1 MGQKVHPYG
10 FRLGY
15 IKGWNS
21 NWYSSKQSFGETLQE
36 DLRIRK
42 YIDKNLAN
50 ASIAR
55 TEITRTSD
63 QVKVTV
69 FSAKPGIAIGKKGA
83 GIDKIRID
91 LKKMTNG
98 TLIFNIAE
106 VKRPDAE
113 AKLIAENI
121 AAQLEKRVAFRRA
134 MKKVMTSAFRSGV
147 KGIKVKCSGRLG
159 GAEMARTEGY
169 SERKVPLHTLRA
181 DIDYE
186 TAEAKTQYGIIGV
199 KVWVYK
205 GEVYKK

>member
-15 IKGWNS
+15 IKDWHS
-21 NWYSSKQSFGETLQE
+21 NWYAKDNYGEILAE
-36 DLRIRK
+36 DLKIRK
-42 YIDKNLAN
+42 YIEKNLSN
-50 ASIAR
+50 ASIAK
-55 TEITRTSD
+55 TEISRTSD

-69 FSAKPGIAIGKKGA
+69 YSAKPGIAIGKKGA
-83 GIDKIRID
+83 GIEKIRND
-91 LKKMTNG
+91 LKKITKG
-98 TLIFNIAE
+98 TLFFNIAE

-181 DIDYE
+181 DIDYN
-186 TAEAKTQYGIIGV
+186 TAEASTTFGIIGV

-205 GEVYKK
+205 GEIYK

>member
-15 IKGWNS
+15 IKGWHS
-21 NWYSSKQSFGETLQE
+21 NWYKKDNYGKTLQE
-36 DLRIRK
+36 DLRIREYVK
-42 YIDKNLAN
+42 KNLSN
-50 ASIAR
+50 AGIAK

-83 GIDKIRID
+83 GIDKVRAD
-91 LKKMTNG
+91 LKKLTTG
-98 TLIFNIAE
+98 TLFFNIAE

-121 AAQLEKRVAFRRA
+121 ASQLEKRVAFRRA
-134 MKKVMTSAFRSGV
+134 MKKVMSSAFRSGV
-147 KGIKVKCSGRLG
+147 KGIKIKCSGRLG
-159 GAEMARTEGY
+159 GAEMARSEGY

-181 DIDYE
+181 DIDYD

-205 GEVYKK
+205 GEIFK

>member
-15 IKGWNS
+15 IKGWQS
-21 NWYSSKQSFGETLQE
+21 NWYTDKRAYATNLHE
-36 DLRIRK
+36 DLAIRN
-42 YIDKNLAN
+42 YIEKNMKN
-50 ASIAR
+50 AAVASVDIS
-55 TEITRTSD
+55 RTSD

-69 FSAKPGIAIGKKGA
+69 NTAKPGVAIGKKGT
-83 GIDKIRID
+83 GIDKIRGD
-91 LKKMTNG
+91 LKKLTKG

-106 VKRPDAE
+106 VKRPDAD

-134 MKKVMTSAFRSGV
+134 MKKVMQSAFRAGV
-147 KGIKVKCSGRLG
+147 KGIRVRTAGRLG
-159 GAEMARTEGY
+159 GAEMARAEGY

-181 DIDYE
+181 DIDYN
-186 TAEAKTQYGIIGV
+186 TAEAKTTYGVIGV

-205 GEVYKK
+205 GEIYK

>member
-15 IKGWNS
+15 IKGWQS
-21 NWYSSKQSFGETLQE
+21 NWYAKDNYATQLKE
-36 DLRIRK
+36 DLLIRA
-42 YIDKNLAN
+42 YVEKNMKN
-50 ASIAR
+50 AAVAK
-55 TEITRTSD
+55 TEIERTSD

-69 FSAKPGIAIGKKGA
+69 FTAKPGVAIGKKGA
-83 GIDKIRID
+83 GIEKIRGD
-91 LKKMTNG
+91 LKKITKG

-106 VKRPDAE
+106 VKRPDAD

-134 MKKVMTSAFRSGV
+134 MKKVMQSAFRAGV
-147 KGIKVKCSGRLG
+147 KGIRVRTAGRLG
-159 GAEMARTEGY
+159 GAEMARAEGY

-181 DIDYE
+181 DIDYA
-186 TAEAKTQYGIIGV
+186 TAEAHTTYGVIGV

-205 GEVYKK
+205 GEVYI

>member
-15 IKGWNS
+15 IKGWHS
-21 NWYSSKQSFGETLQE
+21 NWYSKDSFGETLQE
-36 DLRIRK
+36 DLKIRK
-42 YIDKNLAN
+42 YIDKNLSN
-50 ASIAR
+50 ASIAK

-69 FSAKPGIAIGKKGA
+69 YSAKPGVAIGKKGA
-83 GIDKIRID
+83 GIDKIRAD
-91 LKKMTNG
+91 LKKMTKG
-98 TLIFNIAE
+98 TLVFNIAE

-121 AAQLEKRVAFRRA
+121 ASQLEKRVAFRRA

-147 KGIKVKCSGRLG
+147 KGIKVRCGGRLG
-159 GAEMARTEGY
+159 GAEMARAEGY

-181 DIDYE
+181 DIDYDI
-186 TAEAKTQYGIIGV
+186 AEAATAYGIIGV

-205 GEVYKK
+205 GEIYK

>member
-15 IKGWNS
+15 IKTWHS
-21 NWYSSKQSFGETLQE
+21 NWYAKDNYGATLQE

-42 YIDKNLAN
+42 YIEKNLAN
-50 ASIAR
+50 AAIAK
-55 TEITRTSD
+55 TEISRTSD

-69 FSAKPGIAIGKKGA
+69 FSAKPGVAIGKKGA
-83 GIDKIRID
+83 GIDKIRND
-91 LKKMTNG
+91 LKKIAKG
-98 TLIFNIAE
+98 TLFFNIAE

-147 KGIKVKCSGRLG
+147 KGIKVKCAGRLG

-181 DIDYE
+181 DIDYD
-186 TAEAKTQYGIIGV
+186 TAQAKTQYGIIGV

-205 GEVYKK
+205 GEVYK

>member
-15 IKGWNS
+15 IKDWHS
-21 NWYSSKQSFGETLQE
+21 NWYAKDNYGATLQE
-36 DLRIRK
+36 DLKIRA
-42 YIDKNLAN
+42 YIEKNLAN
-50 ASIAR
+50 AAIAR

-69 FSAKPGIAIGKKGA
+69 YSAKPGVAIGKKGA
-83 GIDKIRID
+83 GIDKIRAD
-91 LKKMTNG
+91 LKKITAG
-98 TLIFNIAE
+98 ALFFNIAE

-113 AKLIAENI
+113 AKLIADNI
-121 AAQLEKRVAFRRA
+121 AQQLEKRVAFRRA

-159 GAEMARTEGY
+159 GAEMARKEGY

-181 DIDYE
+181 DIDYD
-186 TAEAKTQYGIIGV
+186 TSEAMTTFGKIGV

-205 GEVYKK
+205 GEIYK

>member
-15 IKGWNS
+15 IKDWHAH
-21 NWYSSKQSFGETLQE
+21 WYVKDNYAETLQE
-36 DLRIRK
+36 DLAIRK
-42 YIDKNLAN
+42 YLDKELKN
-50 ASIAR
+50 ASIAK
-55 TEITRTSD
+55 TDITRTSD

-69 FSAKPGIAIGKKGA
+69 YSAKPGVAIGKKGA
-83 GIDKIRID
+83 GIEKIRND
-91 LKKMTNG
+91 LKKLAKGAMF
-98 TLIFNIAE
+98 FNIAE
-106 VKRPDAE
+106 VKRPDSE
-113 AKLIAENI
+113 AQLIAQNI
-121 AAQLEKRVAFRRA
+121 ASQLEKRVAFRRA

-181 DIDYE
+181 DIDYA
-186 TAEAKTQYGIIGV
+186 TAEALTQYGIIGV

-205 GEVYKK
+205 GEIYK

>member
-21 NWYSSKQSFGETLQE
+21 NWYAKDSYKATLEE
-36 DLRIRK
+36 DLKIRS
-42 YIDKNLAN
+42 YIEKNMKN
-50 ASIAR
+50 AGIAK
-55 TEITRTSD
+55 TEISRSSD
-63 QVKVTV
+63 QTKVTV
-69 FSAKPGIAIGKKGA
+69 HSAKPGIAIGKGGT
-83 GIDKIRID
+83 GIDKVRAD
-91 LKKMTNG
+91 LKKICSNPV
-98 TLIFNIAE
+98 LFNIAE

-134 MKKVMTSAFRSGV
+134 MKKVMTQAFRSGV
-147 KGIKVKCSGRLG
+147 KGIKVRCSGRLG

-181 DIDYE
+181 DIDYA
-186 TAEAKTQYGIIGV
+186 TAEAKTTYGIIGV

-205 GEVYKK
+205 GEIYK

>member
-15 IKGWNS
+15 IKGWHS
-21 NWYSSKQSFGETLQE
+21 NWYTKNNFGETLQE
-36 DLRIRK
+36 DLKIRK
-42 YIDKNLAN
+42 YIEKNLSN

-55 TEITRTSD
+55 TEITRTSG

-69 FSAKPGIAIGKKGA
+69 YSAKPGVAIGKKGA
-83 GIDKIRID
+83 GIDKVRND
-91 LKKMTNG
+91 LKKVTKEN
-98 TLIFNIAE
+98 LFFNIAE

-147 KGIKVKCSGRLG
+147 KGIKVKCAGRLG

-169 SERKVPLHTLRA
+169 SEKKVPLHTLRA

-205 GEVYKK
+205 GEIYK

>member
-15 IKGWNS
+15 IKGWHS
-21 NWYSSKQSFGETLQE
+21 NWFATKNDYAQTLNE
-36 DLRIRK
+36 DLQIRK
-42 YIDKNLAN
+42 YIEGNMKNA
-50 ASIAR
+50 AVAKTDIA
-55 TEITRTSD
+55 RTSD

-69 FSAKPGIAIGKKGA
+69 YTAKPGVAIGKKGA
-83 GIDKIRID
+83 GIEKIRND
-91 LKKMTNG
+91 LKKLTRG

-121 AAQLEKRVAFRRA
+121 AGQLEKRVAFRRA
-134 MKKVMTSAFRSGV
+134 MKKVMQSAFRAGV
-147 KGIKVKCSGRLG
+147 KGIKVRTAGRLG

-169 SERKVPLHTLRA
+169 AERKVPLHTLRA
-181 DIDYE
+181 DIDYN
-186 TAEAKTQYGIIGV
+186 TAEAHTTFGVIGV

-205 GEVYKK
+205 GEIYK